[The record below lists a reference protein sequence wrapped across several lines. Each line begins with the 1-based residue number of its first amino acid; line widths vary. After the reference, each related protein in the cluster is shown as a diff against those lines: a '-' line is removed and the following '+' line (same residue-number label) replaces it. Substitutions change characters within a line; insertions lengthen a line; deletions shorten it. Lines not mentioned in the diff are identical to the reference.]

1 MKSMHTRK
9 VDGIMK
15 TASRD
20 RRALIGA
27 AGHAASSALF
37 GTRLLSRSQGTLQSF
52 VASKMTVR
60 RFFSGLAIAL
70 TLVLI
75 GCDSQEEVAETPPRP
90 VRAITVDESRAGQ
103 VVELA
108 GTVES
113 QIEVDLAFRISGRM
127 TERLVAVGDTVEAG
141 QVVARLD
148 PSDEE
153 NGVRAAEA
161 SLASAEAVLSEARI
175 DYDRQRHLYER
186 KVVARVALER
196 AEQVRKTAEAAVD
209 TASAQLGIAKRRLD
223 DTELLADAPGVVVAV
238 GPDAGEVVQPGQMI
252 AEIARDDGKDAV
264 FNVAADLK
272 DQGAPEPEIVVR
284 LSQRPSVTANG
295 RVREVSPRADT
306 LTGTFRI
313 RVGLIDPPP
322 AMRLG
327 STVVGRATFGDTAG
341 IELPASALTESKG
354 EPAVWV
360 VDPEKKTVSL
370 RQIGVERFTPSAV
383 TVANG
388 LEIGDIVV
396 TAGVQALR
404 PDQKVR
410 LLGGAP

>member
-1 MKSMHTRK
+1 MHTRK
-9 VDGIMK
+9 TNGTMK
-15 TASRD
+15 TIFRR
-20 RRALIGA
+20 RRALMDA
-27 AGHAASSALF
+27 VRYAVSSAPF
-37 GTRLLSRSQGTLQSF
+37 GTRLLSRPQGTFQSF

-60 RFFSGLAIAL
+60 RSFSGLAIAL

-75 GCDSQEEVAETPPRP
+75 GCDSQEEAVETAPRP
-90 VRAITVDESRAGQ
+90 VRTVTVDESRAGQ
-103 VVELA
+103 TVELA

-113 QIEVDLAFRISGRM
+113 QVEVDLAFRIGGRM
-127 TERLVAVGDTVEAG
+127 TERLVRVGDTLEAG

-161 SLASAEAVLSEARI
+161 SLASAEAVLSEARL
-175 DYDRQRHLYER
+175 DYDRQRHLFER
-186 KVVARVALER
+186 QVVARVALER

-209 TASAQLGIAKRRLD
+209 TASAQLGIARRRLD

-252 AEIARDDGKDAV
+252 AELARDDGKDAV
-264 FNVAADLK
+264 FNVAAALK
-272 DQGAPEPEIVVR
+272 DQGPADPEILVR
-284 LSQRPSVTANG
+284 LSQNPSVTANG

-341 IELPASALTESKG
+341 IELPASALTQSDG

-370 RQIGVERFTPSAV
+370 RQIGVERFSPSAV
-383 TVANG
+383 TVADG

-404 PDQKVR
+404 PDQEVR

>member
-1 MKSMHTRK
+1 
-9 VDGIMK
+9 
-15 TASRD
+15 
-20 RRALIGA
+20 
-27 AGHAASSALF
+27 
-37 GTRLLSRSQGTLQSF
+37 
-52 VASKMTVR
+52 MTVR
-60 RFFSGLAIAL
+60 RSFSGLAIAL

-75 GCDSQEEVAETPPRP
+75 GCDSQEEAVETAPRP
-90 VRAITVDESRAGQ
+90 VRTVTVDESRAGQ
-103 VVELA
+103 TVELA

-113 QIEVDLAFRISGRM
+113 QVEVDLAFRIGGRM
-127 TERLVAVGDTVEAG
+127 TERLVRVGDTLEAG

-161 SLASAEAVLSEARI
+161 SLASAEAVLSEARL
-175 DYDRQRHLYER
+175 DYDRQRHLFER
-186 KVVARVALER
+186 QVVARVALER
-196 AEQVRKTAEAAVD
+196 AEQVRKTAEAAVG
-209 TASAQLGIAKRRLD
+209 TASAQLGIARRRLD

-252 AEIARDDGKDAV
+252 AELARDDGKDAV
-264 FNVAADLK
+264 FNVAAALK
-272 DQGAPEPEIVVR
+272 DQGPADPEILVR
-284 LSQRPSVTANG
+284 LSQNPSVTANG

-341 IELPASALTESKG
+341 IELPASALTQSDG

-370 RQIGVERFTPSAV
+370 RQIGVERFSPSAV
-383 TVANG
+383 TVADG

-404 PDQKVR
+404 PDQEVR